1 MQLSWNFVA
10 RGADWSYPA
19 SMLTINGFSL
29 AQIDNFVNNN
39 ELVETAVDPLLEGHE
54 TDPEDED
61 EDGVN
66 RMDVIQVLQSTLNL
80 VGKRK
85 PGKPPMVR
93 DEDEEEDED
102 SGI

>member
-1 MQLSWNFVA
+1 
-10 RGADWSYPA
+10 
-19 SMLTINGFSL
+19 L

-39 ELVETAVDPLLEGHE
+39 ELVETAVHPLLEGHE
-54 TDPEDED
+54 TDPED

-66 RMDVIQVLQSTLNL
+66 RMDVIQVLESTLNL

-85 PGKPPMVR
+85 PGRPGTVR